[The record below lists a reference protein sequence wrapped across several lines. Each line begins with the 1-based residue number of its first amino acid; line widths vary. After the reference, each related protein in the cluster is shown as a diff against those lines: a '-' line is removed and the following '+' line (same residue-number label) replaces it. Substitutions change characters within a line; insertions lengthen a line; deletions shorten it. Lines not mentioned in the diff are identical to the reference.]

1 MKRTSAH
8 RTHRTNIHV
17 AIILIILTALVMVAN
32 ISCIPQRNGCRAV
45 RGMSGY

>member
-1 MKRTSAH
+1 MKKQTPH
-8 RTHRTNIHV
+8 RTRRTNIHV

-32 ISCIPQRNGCRAV
+32 MSCTPQRNGCRAV